1 MQYRRDASKVKPF
14 DCETRLNEWV
24 LHQAEAVVNRFA
36 VVVASV
42 ILVCAAASGR
52 AAQDQPDASGSGPA
66 NEAVLPAGTKV
77 ELAVTNPIWARTVK
91 PGETLYT
98 QTTFPVL
105 AGDRLAIP
113 AGTYVQGTIESIT
126 LPTRKTSRAE
136 VEILFTKV
144 IFADGY
150 VIALPDFAGTAVAAA
165 GQVGGANT
173 EAASSTPV
181 LTAAKVTIEV
191 SRANDL
197 LLDNGAQLEMTLG
210 APLSLDSKLVAAAI
224 PLTQVPQ
231 PGKFK
236 SATLCRP
243 TAGSPG
249 SSGTPDTVI
258 PGTPGTPSTTI
269 PGGPGMP
276 DITIPGTPATPDTVI
291 PGSPGTSGTAG
302 TTCPI
307 APIVVLSVPITLKA
321 PQSQMAGRAKT
332 N

>member
-1 MQYRRDASKVKPF
+1 MKPF
-14 DCETRLNEWV
+14 GCKTRLNERV

-52 AAQDQPDASGSGPA
+52 AAQDQPDTSQSGPA
-66 NEAVLPAGTKV
+66 NEAILAAGTKV
-77 ELAVTNPIWARTVK
+77 ELAVTNPVWARTVK
-91 PGETLYT
+91 PGETLYM

-105 AGDRLAIP
+105 ARDRLAIP
-113 AGTYVQGTIESIT
+113 AGTYVQGTIESIA

-136 VEILFTKV
+136 VEILFTKI

-150 VIALPDFAGTAVAAA
+150 VIALPDFAATGTPAAA
-165 GQVGGANT
+165 SGQTAGGAPGVETANS
-173 EAASSTPV
+173 APAP
-181 LTAAKVTIEV
+181 TAARVTIEV

-249 SSGTPDTVI
+249 SPGTPDTVI
-258 PGTPGTPSTTI
+258 PGSPGTPSTTI

-291 PGSPGTSGTAG
+291 PGSPGTSGTPG

-307 APIVVLSVPITLKA
+307 APIVVLSVPITLK
-321 PQSQMAGRAKT
+321 PSQSQMAGRDKT

>member
-1 MQYRRDASKVKPF
+1 MQYRRDAAKVKPF
-14 DCETRLNEWV
+14 DFETRLSERV

-36 VVVASV
+36 VVVASGM
-42 ILVCAAASGR
+42 LVCAAASGQ
-52 AAQDQPDASGSGPA
+52 AAQDQPDRGQSGPA
-66 NEAVLPAGTKV
+66 NEAILPAGTRV
-77 ELAVTNPIWARTVK
+77 ELAVTNPVWAGTAK
-91 PGETLYT
+91 LGETLYT

-126 LPTRKTSRAE
+126 LPTRETSRAE
-136 VEILFTKV
+136 VDILFTKV
-144 IFADGY
+144 IFAGGY
-150 VIALPDFAGTAVAAA
+150 VIALPGLTATGMTVAAA
-165 GQVGGANT
+165 GQGGGA
-173 EAASSTPV
+173 STDGAPV
-181 LTAAKVTIEV
+181 PTAARVTIEV

-210 APLSLDSKLVAAAI
+210 APVPLDSNLVAAAI
-224 PLTQVPQ
+224 PLTQAPQ

-243 TAGSPG
+243 IPGSPG
-249 SSGTPDTVI
+249 SPGTPDTVI
-258 PGTPGTPSTTI
+258 PGSPGTPSTTI

-291 PGSPGTSGTAG
+291 PGSPGTPGTPG

-307 APIVVLSVPITLKA
+307 APIVVSSVPITLKP
-321 PQSQMAGRAKT
+321 PQGQMATPAKT